1 MRPQAITTENSLKSV
16 ECNRKEKIVMSM
28 WKIEGE
34 NGKYS
39 ILGLMLYYVREIDKQ
54 EYPDFECWKAD
65 MLRAG
70 LIKLV

>member
-1 MRPQAITTENSLKSV
+1 
-16 ECNRKEKIVMSM
+16 MST